1 MPLSRRIDALGKPVH
16 PWLMKPGF
24 YLLIFSL
31 MAVFA
36 AAQPAQPPKQE
47 SPAQIAARQA
57 FEAAKTAAEAGDAV
71 KLRELADLYYAGKGV
86 TKNLGEAYKQY
97 LASAEKGDVLS
108 EATVGWMLRNGQGVT
123 RDYNK
128 CLEWYTKAADKG
140 HVESQLGVAE
150 LYYNSVGLPKR
161 DYAIAYQWY
170 LIASG
175 LGSKEATAFIPRM
188 EQAVLKEPNV
198 NAEQKAAAE
207 KAAQDWLAAYGKK

>member
-1 MPLSRRIDALGKPVH
+1 MPLSRRIDAFEKPVH
-16 PWLMKPGF
+16 PWSMKSVLH
-24 YLLIFSL
+24 LLIFSF

-36 AAQPAQPPKQE
+36 AAQPAQTPKQE

-57 FEAAKTAAEAGDAV
+57 FEAAKAAGEAGDAV
-71 KLRELADLYYAGKGV
+71 KLRELAVLYYARKGV
-86 TKNLGEAYKQY
+86 AKNLAEAYKQY

-123 RDYNK
+123 RDYKK

-161 DYAIAYQWY
+161 DYATAYQWY

-175 LGSKEATAFIPRM
+175 LGSKEAKAFILRM

-198 NAEQKAAAE
+198 NVEQKAAAE

>member
-1 MPLSRRIDALGKPVH
+1 MAHEVRFLSADFFFNGRVRRRATG
-16 PWLMKPGF
+16 
-24 YLLIFSL
+24 
-31 MAVFA
+31 A
-36 AAQPAQPPKQE
+36 ATKQE

-57 FEAAKTAAEAGDAV
+57 FEAAKTAAEAGDPV

-123 RDYNK
+123 RDYKK
-128 CLEWYTKAADKG
+128 CLEWYTRPDKG

-161 DYAIAYQWY
+161 DYATAYQWY

-175 LGSKEATAFIPRM
+175 LGSKEAAAFIPRM
-188 EQAVLKEPNV
+188 EQAVLKDPTSMPSKGRSRKSGAGLVGGLREEIASRHPHQIHRIFGCSRV
-198 NAEQKAAAE
+198 
-207 KAAQDWLAAYGKK
+207 

>member
-16 PWLMKPGF
+16 PWPMKSGF

-31 MAVFA
+31 MALFA

-57 FEAAKTAAEAGDAV
+57 FEAAKTAAEAGDPV

-123 RDYNK
+123 RDYKK
-128 CLEWYTKAADKG
+128 CLEWYTKAANKG
-140 HVESQLGVAE
+140 HLESQLGVAE

-161 DYAIAYQWY
+161 DYATAYQWY

-175 LGSKEATAFIPRM
+175 LGSKEAAAFIPRM

-198 NAEQKAAAE
+198 NAEQKALAE

>member
-1 MPLSRRIDALGKPVH
+1 
-16 PWLMKPGF
+16 MKSGF
-24 YLLIFSL
+24 YLLIFSI
-31 MAVFA
+31 MTVFA

-57 FEAAKTAAEAGDAV
+57 LEAAKTAAEAGDPV

-123 RDYNK
+123 RDYKK

-175 LGSKEATAFIPRM
+175 LGSKEAAAFIPRM